1 MANWYGL
8 SRTNTFKVKDEAA
21 FRAWADTLPEV
32 ELIDKN
38 DAHFGFYTTG
48 DGMWPSCRYQE
59 ECDDWNEMN
68 FAEELATHLAEGEV
82 AVLITVGHEK
92 ARYGTGYAVAIRS
105 DGKSLAVN
113 IDDIYAK
120 VRRKWG
126 EPPRESRR
134 LVGVSHAAMAS
145 SRCC

>member
-21 FRAWADTLPEV
+21 FRAWANTLSEV
-32 ELIDKN
+32 ELFEDNKGC
-38 DAHFGFYTTG
+38 FGFYTTG
-48 DGMWPSCRYQE
+48 DGQWPACRYQE
-59 ECDDWNEMN
+59 EGDVWSEMD
-68 FAEELATHLAEGEV
+68 FAEELAAHLAKDEV

-92 ARYGTGYAVAIRS
+92 ARYGTGYALAIRS
-105 DGKSLAVN
+105 DGKALAVN

-126 EPPRESRR
+126 KEPTRAEY
-134 LVGVSHAAMAS
+134 
-145 SRCC
+145 